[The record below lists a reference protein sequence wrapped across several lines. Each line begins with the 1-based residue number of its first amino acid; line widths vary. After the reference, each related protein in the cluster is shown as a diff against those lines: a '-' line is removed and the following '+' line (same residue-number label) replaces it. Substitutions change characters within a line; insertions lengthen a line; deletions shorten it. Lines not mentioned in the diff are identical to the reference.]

1 MPELAQK
8 IKMFFA
14 LAPAVIIKHAKSP
27 IMKMSFLLDR
37 QFKIFQVWDWSLLY
51 SPELNFSDSEKQ
63 IQCFQPTRE
72 VE

>member
-37 QFKIFQVWDWSLLY
+37 QFKIFQV
-51 SPELNFSDSEKQ
+51 
-63 IQCFQPTRE
+63 
-72 VE
+72 